1 MAYTRFNGATATI
14 TNAASSEIASD
25 VGITSFSFD
34 GGSRAEVDITTSVST
49 RRSVVA
55 GFSSPRRMS
64 MGLLLAEATIAEL
77 DTMLAECA
85 PGTVAVSFGVDC
97 AAPAQLLSLSAY
109 LMSFNVTGSV
119 DGVLEVSCEF
129 MVGEA

>member
-1 MAYTRFNGATATI
+1 MAYTRFNGASATI
-14 TNAASSEIASD
+14 TNAAAAEIASA

-55 GFSSPRRMS
+55 GFSSPRRLS
-64 MGLLLAEATIAEL
+64 IGLLLAEATIAEL
-77 DTMLAECA
+77 DAMLAECA
-85 PGTVAVSFGVDC
+85 PGTVAVSFGADC
-97 AAPAQLLSLSAY
+97 AAAAQLLSLPAY
-109 LMSFNVTGSV
+109 LMSFNVTGSI

-129 MVGEA
+129 MVGES

>member
-1 MAYTRFNGATATI
+1 
-14 TNAASSEIASD
+14 
-25 VGITSFSFD
+25 
-34 GGSRAEVDITTSVST
+34 
-49 RRSVVA
+49 
-55 GFSSPRRMS
+55 

-77 DTMLAECA
+77 NSMIAECA

-97 AAPAQLLSLSAY
+97 AAASQLLLLPAY
-109 LMSFNVTGSV
+109 LMSFNVSGSV